1 MTSHE
6 VSDAGVYW
14 NRIDPTAGQREG
26 VQHDDHHSTDEQQ
39 KGGNSWG
46 ST

>member
-1 MTSHE
+1 MTPHE
-6 VSDAGVYW
+6 VPDAGLHQIRTDSTPV
-14 NRIDPTAGQREG
+14 QREG
-26 VQHDDHHSTDEQQ
+26 AQHDDHSTDELQ